1 MDKIRGLG
9 DFGRVN
15 LNLRTDYSLRL
26 LVYLSAHPEETVTV
40 ARVAKAYGISSN
52 HLTKVA
58 QALGT
63 TGVIELVRGRLGG
76 VRLAK
81 SPEKIALGQVV
92 RRVEGNQVLVECFDA
107 KTNTCIIS
115 PVCTLKRVLGE
126 AQRAFYDVLD
136 RYTLA
141 DVASNPDALRR
152 IFDQRGYAADGF
164 RSV

>member
-1 MDKIRGLG
+1 MDKLRRMG
-9 DFGRVN
+9 DLDPVN

-26 LVYLSAHPEETVTV
+26 LVYLAVHPGETVTV
-40 ARVAKAYGISSN
+40 PRVAEAYAISSN

-63 TGVIELVRGRLGG
+63 TGVIELVRGRSGG

-81 SPEKIALGQVV
+81 APEKIVLGQVV
-92 RRVEGNQVLVECFDA
+92 RRVEGDQVLVECFDA

-115 PVCTLKRVLGE
+115 PVCGLKRVLGE
-126 AQRAFYDVLD
+126 AQQAFYAVLD

-141 DVASNPDALRR
+141 DVAGNSEALRR
-152 IFDQRGYAADGF
+152 IFDQRA
-164 RSV
+164 

>member
-1 MDKIRGLG
+1 MDKLRRMG
-9 DFGRVN
+9 DFDPVN

-26 LVYLSAHPEETVTV
+26 LVYLAVHPRETVTV
-40 ARVAKAYGISSN
+40 PRVAEAYGISSN

-63 TGVIELVRGRLGG
+63 TGVIELVRGRSGG

-81 SPEKIALGQVV
+81 APEKIVLGQVV
-92 RRVEGNQVLVECFDA
+92 RRVEGDQVLVECFDA

-115 PVCTLKRVLGE
+115 PACALKRVLGE
-126 AQRAFYDVLD
+126 AQQAFYAVLD

-141 DVASNPDALRR
+141 DVAGNPEALRR
-152 IFDQRGYAADGF
+152 IFDQRG
-164 RSV
+164 

>member
-1 MDKIRGLG
+1 MG
-9 DFGRVN
+9 DFGPVN

-26 LVYLSAHPEETVTV
+26 LVYLAVHPGETVTV
-40 ARVAKAYGISSN
+40 PRVAEAYGISSN

-63 TGVIELVRGRLGG
+63 TGVIELVRGRSGG

-81 SPEKIALGQVV
+81 SPEKIVLGQVV
-92 RRVEGNQVLVECFDA
+92 RRVEGDQVLVECFDA

-115 PVCTLKRVLGE
+115 PACALKRVLGE
-126 AQRAFYDVLD
+126 AQQGFYAVLD

-141 DVASNPDALRR
+141 DVAGNPEALRR
-152 IFDQRGYAADGF
+152 IFDQRG
-164 RSV
+164 